1 MKALL
6 DHLLQV
12 ALTILVTVL
21 LLSWAWRLLLPL
33 LPVIIGAAAAV
44 VVTTAYVRHRR
55 SW

>member
-12 ALTILVTVL
+12 ALTVLVIVL

-33 LPVIIGAAAAV
+33 LPVIIGATAAV
-44 VVTTAYVRHRR
+44 VITTLYLRHRR